1 MNFDGITRAFE
12 INYVV
17 DPSFERFNG
26 VINYDKES
34 PITIKVSVDKITCT
48 DQHKKNKDEFLNCI
62 LFIK

>member
-1 MNFDGITRAFE
+1 MNFDGIGRAFE

-48 DQHKKNKDEFLNCI
+48 DQHKKK
-62 LFIK
+62 